1 MPLLISAFGAA
12 TKFLPFSSRRQQD
25 LFVSCQHKHPVV
37 GVPVQYWISAV
48 LPHTARAIAREGS
61 GSPGGNGCWTACSWA
76 LNTEISSC
84 SSVGSYTDFERRAQ
98 RESTQEG
105 QAEALRT
112 KCRLHVVGWSQLGA
126 RSKAALWMPSTAGQG
141 GKKKTKVSW
150 VQGRGKSLAN
160 DCHGQKRLHLGKLV

>member
-1 MPLLISAFGAA
+1 MPHLIFALGAA
-12 TKFLPFSSRRQQD
+12 TKFLPFSSKGNRTS
-25 LFVSCQHKHPVV
+25 LFPASGWCSCPILNLSCASSHCRGHGWGRV
-37 GVPVQYWISAV
+37 WI
-48 LPHTARAIAREGS
+48 PR
-61 GSPGGNGCWTACSWA
+61 GNGCCSWT

-98 RESTQEG
+98 RESAQEG

-126 RSKAALWMPSTAGQG
+126 RSKAALWLPSAAGKG